1 MKNKPINPTIQA
13 QIKLIFSLFLLLYSP
28 INKAQEIQKTPF
40 YLPIHSSQLNDS
52 IVKLNDQLLET
63 GFDFEIKHSDLWQQ
77 YQQNI
82 RTGKPLRAS
91 TLYRLAYPTA

>member
-63 GFDFEIKHSDLWQQ
+63 GFDLEIKVSTSRLHTL
-77 YQQNI
+77 
-82 RTGKPLRAS
+82 PLGLS
-91 TLYRLAYPTA
+91 NSIILPLY